1 MGSSGSGDSDD
12 DDDDDDGT
20 VASSRNMAEVRP
32 VRQPWSMCV
41 AHQSSSSLSS
51 SSLSALASELAL
63 SSSPL
68 LGK

>member
-1 MGSSGSGDSDD
+1 MGSSGSGDSVD

-41 AHQSSSSLSS
+41 AHQSSSS
-51 SSLSALASELAL
+51 SSLSWVLALAL
-63 SSSPL
+63 SSSLL